1 MANYRNENNGLI
13 NLPLYCITNWIWCD
27 IKKFLKISQMA
38 GSKKLTSAGGRKLR
52 FCQYIVLT
60 KSACWW
66 NIPTPLFNFKIA
78 ALTKNI
84 NFKFQNNRK
93 SVNAWLTFFDISDI
107 RRKYF
112 FNFSAC
118 KKNYNGSVWEFGLL
132 NCMIGIS
139 KHILLDNNDIFK
151 EFKNSVTEQLQ
162 NGFVDWWRRENYSD
176 RSQGR
181 RKSQSQKFEDVQ
193 RKNMIRLFA

>member
-1 MANYRNENNGLI
+1 M
-13 NLPLYCITNWIWCD
+13 TD
-27 IKKFLKISQMA
+27 I
-38 GSKKLTSAGGRKLR
+38 
-52 FCQYIVLT
+52 
-60 KSACWW
+60 
-66 NIPTPLFNFKIA
+66 
-78 ALTKNI
+78 
-84 NFKFQNNRK
+84 
-93 SVNAWLTFFDISDI
+93 FDIADT

-112 FNFSAC
+112 LKFFSLS
-118 KKNYNGSVWEFGLL
+118 KNYNGSVWEFGLL

-181 RKSQSQKFEDVQ
+181 RKFQSQEFEDVQ
-193 RKNMIRLFA
+193 RKIWSGCLCQNVYGKFNELVNLPLYCITNWIWCYIKNFLKISQMAGSKKFDLRRRSQAEILYTQ